1 MENRENNS
9 EWQTKFVAWL
19 DEKIT
24 WRTYVTMNWYC
35 HHYYKLKCTSI
46 GKNFQLQ
53 WPIKKPIIREGGKV
67 ILGDNVTIYGQVEF
81 TANAGIFKDCQI
93 SVGNGTVLCDQS
105 MLSACKSITIGENCM
120 FARYVYVYDNNGH
133 PLDPAI
139 RRHGRMPPEEIKE
152 IVIGNNVWIGHFA
165 HVQNGVTIGD
175 NSIIAPH
182 SIVTKN
188 VPPNVIV
195 MGAPARVC
203 GWLDKMFPQSY
214 PSKD

>member
-1 MENRENNS
+1 MQNS
-9 EWQTKFVAWL
+9 GNKMDWQTRFVAWL

-24 WRTYVTMNWYC
+24 WRTYVTMSWYC

-53 WPIKKPIIREGGKV
+53 WPVKKPIIREGGK
-67 ILGDNVTIYGQVEF
+67 IYIGDNVTILGQVEF
-81 TANAGIFKDCQI
+81 TANTGVFKDCRI
-93 SVGNGTVLCDQS
+93 TIGNGTMIGDHS
-105 MLSACKSITIGENCM
+105 MLSACKSITVGENCL
-120 FARYVYVYDNNGH
+120 FARFVYIYDNNGH

-139 RRHGRMPPEEIKE
+139 RRHGKMPPEEIKE
-152 IVIGNNVWIGHFA
+152 VVIGNNVWIGHFA
-165 HVQNGVTIGD
+165 HVQNGVTVGD

-182 SIVTKN
+182 AVVTKD

-203 GWLDKMFPQSY
+203 GWLDKMY
-214 PSKD
+214 PSK